1 MKCPEC
7 GTEMKDIHF
16 FLRGEPIFGGR
27 NYGNTLY
34 QCPKCKT
41 IGVS

>member
-7 GTEMKDIHF
+7 GEEMKDIHF
-16 FLRGEPIFGGR
+16 FVRGEVIFGGR
-27 NYGNTLY
+27 IHGTTLY